1 MLLLYA
7 LLCHS
12 VHSITFVVPESSPI
26 GHVIGYVEGRPTLST
41 RAKYFVVFPDTVS
54 EQVIHIDEKSG
65 EITLA
70 AQLDYEKHKK
80 FEILAVPLDGGEG
93 IPATIEV
100 EDVNDHS
107 PTFPEDKIK
116 LEISEFARIGAAYPL
131 PRADDPDGANFTVQ
145 KYRIAQG
152 NVNNVFK
159 ISVRPVNGVLYA
171 DLVVNGQL
179 DREYRD
185 KYELVV
191 EAIDGGTP
199 AKIGRLRV
207 NIFILD
213 ANDNAPMFTKPRYSI
228 AVPADLSVGSQILTL
243 KATDGDVG
251 DNGKVAY
258 RFQKTRL
265 DTLPLFSLSPS
276 GVLSTAA
283 HLLPG
288 TVHDLVVVAYD
299 GGVPSLETTAIVT
312 ITVQGT
318 SLTAPAV
325 DIIWLTDT
333 ATAHLLENVTLGT
346 IVARLSLNEEQKDS
360 VVTLTGCPSL
370 CLRQSQSP
378 SVYLLLACGLFDRES
393 SPEYHLKFSLKRGSE
408 LVLEHPVLLTIGDIN
423 DNAPKWPHSH
433 VHITLNRSIAI
444 SDQTTSLTAEDPD
457 QGVNGR
463 IRYSILDSD
472 VITIDPDTGRLTPL
486 RELDCSLGQEIRF
499 KVRATDGGTPS
510 LSSDLQVTAD
520 LVDGYGR
527 PPHFEKSLYEVEI
540 SEDSEIGTC
549 LLKVTLSFPTHS
561 NHRVIPCVCIRYDP
575 QLTVLICMFA
585 YIILT

>member
-1 MLLLYA
+1 M
-7 LLCHS
+7 
-12 VHSITFVVPESSPI
+12 
-26 GHVIGYVEGRPTLST
+26 T
-41 RAKYFVVFPDTVS
+41 RDRQDCGLKI
-54 EQVIHIDEKSG
+54 IHIDEKSG

-228 AVPADLSVGSQILTL
+228 AVPSNLSVGSQILTL

-258 RFQKTRL
+258 RFQKTRV
-265 DTLPLFSLSPS
+265 DTLPLFSLSS
-276 GVLSTAA
+276 NGVLSTAA

-312 ITVQGT
+312 VTVQGT

-393 SPEYHLKFSLKRGSE
+393 SPEYHLKFSLRRGSE

-433 VHITLNRSIAI
+433 MHITLNRSIAI
-444 SDQTTSLTAEDPD
+444 SDQTTSLTATDPD
-457 QGVNGR
+457 QGTNGR

-527 PPHFEKSLYEVEI
+527 PPQFEKSLYKVEI

-549 LLKVTLSFPTHS
+549 LLKVTFFFPTNQSQDDFSCLH
-561 NHRVIPCVCIRYDP
+561 
-575 QLTVLICMFA
+575 TV
-585 YIILT
+585 